1 MFPAQFWESDSQ
13 LFWIL
18 RYGDPMANDDPMSE
32 PDGDTPIDGR
42 RARRE
47 RSRAAVIDAVFDVV
61 NDGKVPPTVEDVAAR
76 AGVSVSSIFRN
87 FDGLPDMQRQAFD
100 TFQHRF
106 SHLLEMTVDTG
117 APRAERIGELVRARV
132 DLYTAAGPLM
142 HIARQRALDYQPM
155 ADGVGRMRSRLAD
168 QTRRTFASEVRRL
181 TPSEAANLVAIVDA
195 STSPEAFE
203 VMSAAHGRTS
213 RQIARTWTAAVAAL
227 LTSWTEPEEETR

>member
-1 MFPAQFWESDSQ
+1 MPTDDST
-13 LFWIL
+13 I
-18 RYGDPMANDDPMSE
+18 DSVDDAP
-32 PDGDTPIDGR
+32 TDGR

-100 TFQHRF
+100 TFQHRYR
-106 SHLLEMTVDTG
+106 HLLQVTVDPHD
-117 APRAERIGELVRARV
+117 PRADRISELVKARIE
-132 DLYTAAGPLM
+132 LYVAAGPLM

-168 QTRRTFASEVRRL
+168 QTRHAFEPEVRAL
-181 TPSEAANLVAIVDA
+181 TPAGAANLVALLDA
-195 STSPEAFE
+195 TTSPEAFE
-203 VMSAAHGRTS
+203 VMGATHGRTS
-213 RQIARTWTAAVAAL
+213 RQIARTWSAAIAAL
-227 LTSWTEPEEETR
+227 LADRTPTTEEPR